1 MPLSQ
6 RTLEEVAT
14 GGAVVLGLL
23 GVGRK
28 KSLSSSVSKVR
39 MTQGAKDKAEK
50 EKLDLQNLQEQLQQ
64 LQAAKDAALKTLNDK
79 YSAQAGQISEI
90 PVAPTKSSIFSDVF
104 GVAWMPYYAV
114 KNNGQTVEIPAFKR

>member
-1 MPLSQ
+1 MVLSI
-6 RTLEEVAT
+6 
-14 GGAVVLGLL
+14 L

-39 MTQGAKDKAEK
+39 MTQGAKDKVAK

-64 LQAAKDAALKTLNDK
+64 LQASKDAALKTLNDK

-90 PVAPTKSSIFSDVF
+90 PVAPTKSTIFSDVF
-104 GVAWMPYYAV
+104 GVAWLPYYQV
-114 KNNGQTVEIPAFKR
+114 KLNGQTSEIPGFAK